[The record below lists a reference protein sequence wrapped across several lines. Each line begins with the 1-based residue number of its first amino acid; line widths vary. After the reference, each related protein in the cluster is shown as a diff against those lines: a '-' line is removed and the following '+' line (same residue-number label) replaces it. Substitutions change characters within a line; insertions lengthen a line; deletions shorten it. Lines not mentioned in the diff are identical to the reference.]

1 MSQEFIRWIT
11 RVHAT
16 HAPQLIEEMNK
27 IPVPFKVLQFGLGTM
42 GRIITQTLMDRGN
55 LDLVGV
61 VDINPEYAGKS
72 VEEILAS
79 GRKTST
85 SIFNSL
91 ESALQALGDQPADI
105 ALIATLSS
113 LNDIVS
119 SISDCFEVGM
129 DVVSLCEELSY
140 PYIRHPELSRDLD
153 GLAKKHGKTVLGT
166 GINPGFLMDLLPIC
180 LSAPCQRV
188 DTIHV
193 TRCINSSRRRSSF
206 QKKIGTGMSPE
217 DFKTAISEGA
227 ITGHVGLVESIR
239 MIDDALGLELDYVE
253 ELPPEPVIASADIET
268 PVADVKKGWVI
279 GLKSTG
285 IGRKDQRNVVT
296 LSFVAHAGATPEF
309 DEVNIEGHPKI
320 VQRIEGGVQGDYG
333 TVGMVLN
340 MIPLV
345 IEAQPG
351 LFTMKDLPCPRNT
364 QSFWRS
370 D

>member
-1 MSQEFIRWIT
+1 
-11 RVHAT
+11 
-16 HAPQLIEEMNK
+16 MNK

-42 GRIITQTLMDRGN
+42 GRIIAQTLMDRGN
-55 LDLVGV
+55 LELVGA
-61 VDINPEYAGKS
+61 VDVNPEYTGKT
-72 VEEILAS
+72 VEEVMDS
-79 GRKTST
+79 GHKTST
-85 SIFNSL
+85 PIFNSL
-91 ESALQALGDQPADI
+91 ERALRVLGDQPADI

-113 LNDIVS
+113 LNDIAS

-153 GLAKKHGKTVLGT
+153 ELAKKHGKTVLGT

-188 DTIHV
+188 DAIHV
-193 TRCINSSRRRSSF
+193 TRCINSSCRRSSF
-206 QKKIGTGMSPE
+206 QKKIGTGMSLE
-217 DFKTAISEGA
+217 AFKTAISEGA

-239 MIDDALGLELDYVE
+239 MIDDALGLKLDYVE

-268 PVADVKKGWVI
+268 PIADVKKGCVI

-285 IGRKDQRNVVT
+285 VGRKDQRTMVT
-296 LSFVAHAGATPEF
+296 LNFVAHAGATPEF
-309 DEVNIEGHPKI
+309 DEVSIEGHPKI
-320 VQRIEGGVQGDYG
+320 VQRIEGGVQGDHG

-370 D
+370 E

>member
-1 MSQEFIRWIT
+1 
-11 RVHAT
+11 
-16 HAPQLIEEMNK
+16 MNK
-27 IPVPFKVLQFGLGTM
+27 IPVPFRVLQFGLGTM
-42 GRIITQTLMDRGN
+42 GRIITQTIMDRGN
-55 LDLVGV
+55 LELVGV
-61 VDINPEYAGKS
+61 VDVNPEYAGKS
-72 VEEILAS
+72 VEEVLGS

-85 SIFNSL
+85 SIFSSL
-91 ESALQALGDQPADI
+91 ESALHVLGDQPADI

-113 LNDIVS
+113 LNDIAS
-119 SISDCFEVGM
+119 SISDCFKAGM
-129 DVVSLCEELSY
+129 NVVSLCEELSY

-153 GLAKKHGKTVLGT
+153 GLAEKHGKTVLGT
-166 GINPGFLMDLLPIC
+166 GIDPGFLVDLLPIC

-188 DTIHV
+188 DAIDV

-206 QKKIGTGMSPE
+206 QKKIWTGMSPE
-217 DFKTAISEGA
+217 DFKMAISEGA

-253 ELPPEPVIASADIET
+253 ELLPEPVIASADIET
-268 PVADVKKGWVI
+268 PITDVKKGWMI

-285 IGRKDQRNVVT
+285 VGRKDQRNVVT
-296 LSFVAHAGATPEF
+296 LNFVAHAGATPES
-309 DEVNIEGHPKI
+309 DEVRIEGHPKI
-320 VQRIEGGVQGDYG
+320 VQRIEGGVQGDHG

-345 IEAQPG
+345 IDAQSG

>member
-1 MSQEFIRWIT
+1 
-11 RVHAT
+11 
-16 HAPQLIEEMNK
+16 
-27 IPVPFKVLQFGLGTM
+27 
-42 GRIITQTLMDRGN
+42 
-55 LDLVGV
+55 
-61 VDINPEYAGKS
+61 
-72 VEEILAS
+72 
-79 GRKTST
+79 
-85 SIFNSL
+85 
-91 ESALQALGDQPADI
+91 
-105 ALIATLSS
+105 
-113 LNDIVS
+113 
-119 SISDCFEVGM
+119 
-129 DVVSLCEELSY
+129 
-140 PYIRHPELSRDLD
+140 
-153 GLAKKHGKTVLGT
+153 
-166 GINPGFLMDLLPIC
+166 
-180 LSAPCQRV
+180 
-188 DTIHV
+188 
-193 TRCINSSRRRSSF
+193 
-206 QKKIGTGMSPE
+206 
-217 DFKTAISEGA
+217 
-227 ITGHVGLVESIR
+227 

-309 DEVNIEGHPKI
+309 DEVK
-320 VQRIEGGVQGDYG
+320 GGVQGDYG

>member
-1 MSQEFIRWIT
+1 
-11 RVHAT
+11 
-16 HAPQLIEEMNK
+16 MNK

-42 GRIITQTLMDRGN
+42 GRIIAQTLMDRGN
-55 LDLVGV
+55 LELVGA
-61 VDINPEYAGKS
+61 VDVNPEYTGKS
-72 VEEILAS
+72 VEEVLGS
-79 GRKTST
+79 GHKTST

-91 ESALQALGDQPADI
+91 ESALRVLGNQPADI

-113 LNDIVS
+113 LDDIAS
-119 SISDCFEVGM
+119 SISDCFEAGM

-140 PYIRHPELSRDLD
+140 PYIRHPELSRNLD
-153 GLAKKHGKTVLGT
+153 RLAKKHEKTVLGT
-166 GINPGFLMDLLPIC
+166 GINPGFLMDFLPIC

-188 DTIHV
+188 DTIRV
-193 TRCINSSRRRSSF
+193 TRRINSSRRRTSF
-206 QKKIGTGMSPE
+206 QKKIGTGMSPAN
-217 DFKTAISEGA
+217 FKKAISEGS

-239 MIDDALGLELDYVE
+239 MIDDALNLELDSVV

-268 PVADVKKGWVI
+268 PVADVKKGDVI
-279 GLKSTG
+279 GLKSIG
-285 IGRKDQRNVVT
+285 VGRKQGTDVVT
-296 LSFVAHAGATPEF
+296 LSFIAHAGAEPEF
-309 DEVNIEGHPKI
+309 DEVCIEGYPKI
-320 VQRIEGGVQGDYG
+320 VQRIESGVQGDHG

-345 IEAQPG
+345 IEAQSG